1 MDLAEFTQKP
11 CRRKLAYEFLPKKKV
26 LINLEKASEELTS
39 TTEIEVKTKVLL
51 ITKAENCTISIFPS
65 GKILVRGEKEE
76 EKAKK
81 IAEKLVKTLKE
92 SIK

>member
-11 CRRKLAYEFLPKKKV
+11 CRSKLAYEFLPNKKV
-26 LINLEKASEELTS
+26 LINLEKACEELAS
-39 TTEIEVKTKVLL
+39 VAEIEVKTKVLL
-51 ITKAENCTISIFPS
+51 IIKTENCTISIFPS